1 MKSTLAA
8 LAAMTICLPFA
19 QAQTGA
25 KPFDMYFVDTEGG
38 LSALYVSPSGETM
51 LLDTGNP
58 GDRDLNRILGVL
70 KDAGVKQIDYMV
82 ITHYHV
88 DHVGSYQALYEKIPM
103 KHFIDH
109 GEDRDTRE
117 QVKGFY
123 AWYTAMTQKAGTR
136 TIAKPGDIIPIKGLK
151 VEVLTADGKV
161 LKKPIAG
168 APGAGK
174 PNPACA
180 SYKKQDPNSDLD
192 NAASLALVFQYGKF
206 RTINMGDFVFN
217 EEGDLM
223 CPNNPIGTID
233 LYLSAHHSTDQSGS
247 AALVHALQP
256 RVAVLTNGQ
265 RKGGAAPV
273 YQVLHTSPGLEDI
286 WQLHYSLPGGLEYN
300 TPGVYIANVEDS
312 KALGS
317 YLENPPAPRGPRG
330 AFGGSG
336 GGRGPGG
343 GSGRGGF
350 GRGRGPVGPIAPHNS
365 DPAYY
370 IKVSAM
376 PDGSFTVTNTRNNF
390 SKTYAAKK

>member
-8 LAAMTICLPFA
+8 LAAMTICLPVA
-19 QAQTGA
+19 QAQT
-25 KPFDMYFVDTEGG
+25 KPFDMYFIDTEGG

-58 GDRDLNRILGVL
+58 GDRDLNRILDVL
-70 KDAGVKQIDYMV
+70 KAADVKQIDYMV

-123 AWYTAMTQKAGTR
+123 AWYTAMTEKAGTR
-136 TIAKPGDIIPIKGLK
+136 TIAKPGDKIPIKGLN

-174 PNPACA
+174 PNPAC
-180 SYKKQDPNSDLD
+180 SGYKKQAENTDLD
-192 NAASLALVFQYGKF
+192 NAASLALVMQYGKF
-206 RTINMGDFVFN
+206 RTVNMGDFVYN

-233 LYLSAHHSTDQSGS
+233 LYLTSHHGTDQSGS

-256 RVAVLTNGQ
+256 RVAIMHNGT
-265 RKGGAAPV
+265 RKGGALPV
-273 YQVLHTSPGLEDI
+273 YHVLQTSPGLEDL
-286 WQLHYSLPGGLEYN
+286 WQLHWSYTGGLEN
-300 TPGVYIANVEDS
+300 NPPGVYIANIEDP
-312 KALGS
+312 ATLGNF
-317 YLENPPAPRGPRG
+317 LANPPAPRGG
-330 AFGGSG
+330 AAGGGSG
-336 GGRGPGG
+336 RGAGG
-343 GSGRGGF
+343 GSGRGGRGGGGF
-350 GRGRGPVGPIAPHNS
+350 GGAAQAHS
-365 DPAYY
+365 PAYY

>member
-1 MKSTLAA
+1 MKCTLAA

-19 QAQTGA
+19 QAQT
-25 KPFDMYFVDTEGG
+25 KPFDMYFIDTEGG
-38 LSALYVSPSGETM
+38 LSALYVSPTGETM

-58 GDRDLNRILGVL
+58 GDRDLNRILDVL

-123 AWYTAMTQKAGTR
+123 AWYTAMTEKAGAGAR
-136 TIAKPGDIIPIKGLK
+136 MIAKPGDKIPIKGLN

-180 SYKKQDPNSDLD
+180 SYKKQDPNTDLD
-192 NAASLALVFQYGKF
+192 NAASLALVMQYGKF
-206 RTINMGDFVFN
+206 RTVNMGDFVYN

-233 LYLSAHHSTDQSGS
+233 LYLTSHHGTDQSGS

-256 RVAVLTNGQ
+256 RVAIMHNGT
-265 RKGGAAPV
+265 RKGGALPV
-273 YQVLHTSPGLEDI
+273 YQVLHTSPGLEDL
-286 WQLHYSLPGGLEYN
+286 WQLHWSYTGGLEN
-300 TPGVYIANVEDS
+300 NPAGVFIANMEDP
-312 KALGS
+312 ATLGNF
-317 YLENPPAPRGPRG
+317 LANPPAPRGGGGFSGAGRG
-330 AFGGSG
+330 A
-336 GGRGPGG
+336 GG
-343 GSGRGGF
+343 GSGRGGRGGGGF
-350 GRGRGPVGPIAPHNS
+350 GGAAQAHS
-365 DPAYY
+365 PAYY

-390 SKTYAAKK
+390 SKTYAARK

>member
-58 GDRDLNRILGVL
+58 GERDLNRILDVL

-103 KHFIDH
+103 KHFVDH

-123 AWYTAMTQKAGTR
+123 AWYTAMTQKAGAGAR

-180 SYKKQDPNSDLD
+180 SYKQQAPNTDLD

-206 RTINMGDFVFN
+206 RTVNMGDFVYN

-233 LYLSAHHSTDQSGS
+233 LYLTSHHGTDQSGS

-256 RVAVLTNGQ
+256 RVAIMHNGT
-265 RKGGAAPV
+265 RKGGALPV
-273 YQVLHTSPGLEDI
+273 YHVLQTSPGLEDL
-286 WQLHYSLPGGLEYN
+286 WQLHWSYTGGIEN
-300 TPGVYIANVEDS
+300 NPAGVYIANMEDP
-312 KALGS
+312 AMLGNF
-317 YLENPPAPRGPRG
+317 LANPPAARGGGPGAGRG
-330 AFGGSG
+330 FSG

-343 GSGRGGF
+343 GSGRGGRGGF
-350 GRGRGPVGPIAPHNS
+350 GAAQSHS
-365 DPAYY
+365 PAYY

>member
-8 LAAMTICLPFA
+8 LAAMTICLPLA
-19 QAQTGA
+19 QAQT

-38 LSALYVSPSGETM
+38 LSTLYVSPSGETM

-58 GDRDLNRILGVL
+58 GDRDLNRILDVL

-123 AWYTAMTQKAGTR
+123 AWYTAMTEKAGAGAR
-136 TIAKPGDIIPIKGLK
+136 MIAKPGDKIPIKGLN

-180 SYKKQDPNSDLD
+180 SYKKQDPNTDLD
-192 NAASLALVFQYGKF
+192 NAASLALVMQYGKF
-206 RTINMGDFVFN
+206 RTVNMGDFVYN

-233 LYLSAHHSTDQSGS
+233 LYLTSHHGTDQSGS

-256 RVAVLTNGQ
+256 RVAIMHNGT
-265 RKGGAAPV
+265 RKGGALPV
-273 YQVLHTSPGLEDI
+273 YHVLQTSPGLEDL
-286 WQLHYSLPGGLEYN
+286 WQLHWSYTGGLEN
-300 TPGVYIANVEDS
+300 NPAGVFIANMEDP
-312 KALGS
+312 ATLGNF
-317 YLENPPAPRGPRG
+317 LANPPAPRGGGGFSGAGRG
-330 AFGGSG
+330 A
-336 GGRGPGG
+336 GG
-343 GSGRGGF
+343 GSGRGGRGGGGF
-350 GRGRGPVGPIAPHNS
+350 GGAAQAHS
-365 DPAYY
+365 PAYY

-390 SKTYAAKK
+390 SKTYAARK

>member
-19 QAQTGA
+19 QAQT
-25 KPFDMYFVDTEGG
+25 KPFDMYFIDTEGG
-38 LSALYVSPSGETM
+38 LSALYVSPSGESM

-58 GDRDLNRILGVL
+58 GDRDLNRILDVL
-70 KDAGVKQIDYMV
+70 KAADVKQIDYMV

-123 AWYTAMTQKAGTR
+123 AWYTAMTEKAGAGAR
-136 TIAKPGDIIPIKGLK
+136 MIAKPGDIIPIKGLK

-180 SYKKQDPNSDLD
+180 GYKKQDPNTDLD
-192 NAASLALVFQYGKF
+192 NAASLALVMQYGKF
-206 RTINMGDFVFN
+206 RTVNMGDFVYD

-233 LYLSAHHSTDQSGS
+233 LYLTSHHGTDQSGS

-256 RVAVLTNGQ
+256 RVAIMHNGT
-265 RKGGAAPV
+265 RKGGALPV
-273 YQVLHTSPGLEDI
+273 YHVLQTSPGLEDL
-286 WQLHYSLPGGLEYN
+286 WQLHWSYTGGLEN
-300 TPGVYIANVEDS
+300 NPPGVYIANMEDP
-312 KALGS
+312 ATLGNF
-317 YLENPPAPRGPRG
+317 LANPPAPRGG
-330 AFGGSG
+330 AAGGGSG
-336 GGRGPGG
+336 RGRGAGG
-343 GSGRGGF
+343 GSGRGGRGGGGF
-350 GRGRGPVGPIAPHNS
+350 GGAAQSHS
-365 DPAYY
+365 PAYY

>member
-19 QAQTGA
+19 QAQT
-25 KPFDMYFVDTEGG
+25 KPFDMYFIDTEGG
-38 LSALYVSPSGETM
+38 LSALYVSPSGESM

-58 GDRDLNRILGVL
+58 GDRDLNRILDVL
-70 KDAGVKQIDYMV
+70 KAADVKQIDYMV

-123 AWYTAMTQKAGTR
+123 AWYTAMTEKAGAGAR
-136 TIAKPGDIIPIKGLK
+136 MIAKPGDIIPIKGLK

-180 SYKKQDPNSDLD
+180 GYKKQDPNTDLD
-192 NAASLALVFQYGKF
+192 NAASLALVMQYGKF
-206 RTINMGDFVFN
+206 RTVNMGDFVYD

-233 LYLSAHHSTDQSGS
+233 LYLTSHHGTDQSGS

-256 RVAVLTNGQ
+256 RVAIMHNGT
-265 RKGGAAPV
+265 RKGGALPV
-273 YQVLHTSPGLEDI
+273 YHVLQTSPGLEDL
-286 WQLHYSLPGGLEYN
+286 WQLHWSYTGGLEN
-300 TPGVYIANVEDS
+300 NPPGVYIANMEDP
-312 KALGS
+312 ATLGNF
-317 YLENPPAPRGPRG
+317 LANPPAPRGG
-330 AFGGSG
+330 AAGGGSG
-336 GGRGPGG
+336 RGRGAGG
-343 GSGRGGF
+343 GSGRGG
-350 GRGRGPVGPIAPHNS
+350 RGGGGLGGAAQSHS
-365 DPAYY
+365 PAYY

>member
-1 MKSTLAA
+1 MKCTLAA

-19 QAQTGA
+19 QAQT
-25 KPFDMYFVDTEGG
+25 KPFDMYFIDTEGG
-38 LSALYVSPSGETM
+38 LSALYVSPTGETM

-58 GDRDLNRILGVL
+58 GDRDLNRILDVL

-123 AWYTAMTQKAGTR
+123 AWYTAMTEKAGAGAR
-136 TIAKPGDIIPIKGLK
+136 MIAKPGDKIPIKGLN

-180 SYKKQDPNSDLD
+180 GYKKQDENTDLD
-192 NAASLALVFQYGKF
+192 NAASLALVMQYGKF
-206 RTINMGDFVFN
+206 RTVNMGDFVYN

-233 LYLSAHHSTDQSGS
+233 LYLTSHHGTDQSGS

-256 RVAVLTNGQ
+256 RVAIMHNGT
-265 RKGGAAPV
+265 RKGGALPV
-273 YQVLHTSPGLEDI
+273 YHVLQTSPGLEDL
-286 WQLHYSLPGGLEYN
+286 WQLHWSYTGGLEN
-300 TPGVYIANVEDS
+300 NPAGVFIANMEDP
-312 KALGS
+312 ATLGNF
-317 YLENPPAPRGPRG
+317 LANPPAPRGAGAGRG
-330 AFGGSG
+330 A
-336 GGRGPGG
+336 GG
-343 GSGRGGF
+343 GSGRGGRGGGGF
-350 GRGRGPVGPIAPHNS
+350 GGAAQAHS
-365 DPAYY
+365 PAYY

>member
-1 MKSTLAA
+1 MKCTLAA

-19 QAQTGA
+19 QAQT
-25 KPFDMYFVDTEGG
+25 KPFDMYFIDTEGG

-58 GDRDLNRILGVL
+58 GDRDLNRILDVL
-70 KDAGVKQIDYMV
+70 KAADVKQIDYMV

-88 DHVGSYQALYEKIPM
+88 DHVGGYQALYEKIPM
-103 KHFIDH
+103 NHFIDH

-123 AWYTAMTQKAGTR
+123 AWYTAMTEKAGAGAR
-136 TIAKPGDIIPIKGLK
+136 MIAKPGDIIPIKGLK

-180 SYKKQDPNSDLD
+180 SYKKQDPNTDLD
-192 NAASLALVFQYGKF
+192 NAASLALVMQYGKF
-206 RTINMGDFVFN
+206 RTVNMGDFVYD

-233 LYLSAHHSTDQSGS
+233 LYLTSHHGTDQSGS

-256 RVAVLTNGQ
+256 RVAIMHNGT
-265 RKGGAAPV
+265 RKGGALPV
-273 YQVLHTSPGLEDI
+273 YHVLQTSPGLEDL
-286 WQLHYSLPGGLEYN
+286 WQLHWSYTGGLEN
-300 TPGVYIANVEDS
+300 NPPGVYIANIEDP
-312 KALGS
+312 ATLGNF
-317 YLENPPAPRGPRG
+317 LANPPAPRGPGAGRG
-330 AFGGSG
+330 A
-336 GGRGPGG
+336 GG
-343 GSGRGGF
+343 GSGRGGRGGGGF
-350 GRGRGPVGPIAPHNS
+350 GGAAQAHS
-365 DPAYY
+365 PAYY

>member
-1 MKSTLAA
+1 MKCTLAA

-19 QAQTGA
+19 QAQT
-25 KPFDMYFVDTEGG
+25 KPFDMYFIDTEGG
-38 LSALYVSPSGETM
+38 LSALYVSPTGETM

-58 GDRDLNRILGVL
+58 GDRDLNRILDVL
-70 KDAGVKQIDYMV
+70 KDAGAKQIDYMV

-88 DHVGSYQALYEKIPM
+88 DNVCSYQDLYEKIPM

-109 GEDRDTRE
+109 GEDRDN
-117 QVKGFY
+117 QAPGFY
-123 AWYTAMTQKAGTR
+123 AWYTEMLKKPGVGPHM
-136 TIAKPGDIIPIKGLK
+136 IAKPGDKIPIKGLN

-180 SYKKQDPNSDLD
+180 SYKKQDPNTDLD
-192 NAASLALVFQYGKF
+192 NAASLALVMQYGKF
-206 RTINMGDFVFN
+206 RTVNMGDFVYN

-233 LYLSAHHSTDQSGS
+233 LYLTSHHGTDQSGS

-256 RVAVLTNGQ
+256 RVAIMHNGT
-265 RKGGAAPV
+265 RKGGALPV
-273 YQVLHTSPGLEDI
+273 YHVLQTSPGLEDL
-286 WQLHYSLPGGLEYN
+286 WQLHWSYTGGLEN
-300 TPGVYIANVEDS
+300 NPAGVFIANMEDP
-312 KALGS
+312 ATLGNF
-317 YLENPPAPRGPRG
+317 LANPPAPRGGGGFSGAGRG
-330 AFGGSG
+330 A
-336 GGRGPGG
+336 GG
-343 GSGRGGF
+343 GSGRGGRGGGGF
-350 GRGRGPVGPIAPHNS
+350 GGAAQAHS
-365 DPAYY
+365 PAYY

-390 SKTYAAKK
+390 SKTYAARK

>member
-19 QAQTGA
+19 QAQT
-25 KPFDMYFVDTEGG
+25 KPFDMYFIDTEGG
-38 LSALYVSPSGETM
+38 LSALYVSPSGEAM

-58 GDRDLNRILGVL
+58 GDRDLNRILDVL
-70 KDAGVKQIDYMV
+70 KAADVKQIDYMV

-123 AWYTAMTQKAGTR
+123 AWYTAMTEKAGAGAR
-136 TIAKPGDIIPIKGLK
+136 MIAKPGDIIPIKGLK

-180 SYKKQDPNSDLD
+180 GYKKQDPNTDLD
-192 NAASLALVFQYGKF
+192 NAASLALVMQYGKF
-206 RTINMGDFVFN
+206 RTVNMGDFVYD

-233 LYLSAHHSTDQSGS
+233 LYLTSHHGTDQSGS

-256 RVAVLTNGQ
+256 RVAIMHNGT
-265 RKGGAAPV
+265 RKGGALPV
-273 YQVLHTSPGLEDI
+273 YHVLQTSPGLEDL
-286 WQLHYSLPGGLEYN
+286 WQLHWSYTGGLEN
-300 TPGVYIANVEDS
+300 NPPGVYIANMEDP
-312 KALGS
+312 ATLGNF
-317 YLENPPAPRGPRG
+317 LANPPAPRGG
-330 AFGGSG
+330 AAGGGSG
-336 GGRGPGG
+336 RGRGAGG
-343 GSGRGGF
+343 GSGRGGRGGGGF
-350 GRGRGPVGPIAPHNS
+350 GGAAQSHS
-365 DPAYY
+365 PAYY

>member
-1 MKSTLAA
+1 MKCTLAA

-19 QAQTGA
+19 QAQT
-25 KPFDMYFVDTEGG
+25 KPFDMYFIDTEGG

-58 GDRDLNRILGVL
+58 GDRDLNRILDVL

-123 AWYTAMTQKAGTR
+123 AWYTAMTEKAGAGAR
-136 TIAKPGDIIPIKGLK
+136 MIAKPGDKIPIKGLN

-180 SYKKQDPNSDLD
+180 SYKKQDPNTDLD
-192 NAASLALVFQYGKF
+192 NAASLALVMQYGKF
-206 RTINMGDFVFN
+206 RTVNMGDFVYN

-233 LYLSAHHSTDQSGS
+233 LYLTSHHGTDQSGS

-256 RVAVLTNGQ
+256 RVAIMHNGT
-265 RKGGAAPV
+265 RKGGALPV
-273 YQVLHTSPGLEDI
+273 YHVLQTSPGLEDL
-286 WQLHYSLPGGLEYN
+286 WQLHWSYTGGLEN
-300 TPGVYIANVEDS
+300 NPAGVFIANMEDP
-312 KALGS
+312 ATLGNF
-317 YLENPPAPRGPRG
+317 LANPPAPRGG
-330 AFGGSG
+330 AA
-336 GGRGPGG
+336 GG
-343 GSGRGGF
+343 GSGRGRGAAGGSGRGGRGGGGF
-350 GRGRGPVGPIAPHNS
+350 GGAAQAHS
-365 DPAYY
+365 PAYY

-390 SKTYAAKK
+390 SKTYAARK

>member
-1 MKSTLAA
+1 MKCTLAA

-19 QAQTGA
+19 QAQT
-25 KPFDMYFVDTEGG
+25 KPFDMYFIDTEGG

-58 GDRDLNRILGVL
+58 GDRDLNRILDVL

-123 AWYTAMTQKAGTR
+123 AWYTAMTEKAGAGAR
-136 TIAKPGDIIPIKGLK
+136 MIAKPGDKIPIKGLN

-180 SYKKQDPNSDLD
+180 GYKKQDENTDLD
-192 NAASLALVFQYGKF
+192 NAASLALVMQYGKF
-206 RTINMGDFVFN
+206 RTVNMGDFVYN

-233 LYLSAHHSTDQSGS
+233 LYLTSHHGTDQSGS

-256 RVAVLTNGQ
+256 RVAIMHNGT
-265 RKGGAAPV
+265 RKGGALPV
-273 YQVLHTSPGLEDI
+273 YQVLHTSPGLEDL
-286 WQLHYSLPGGLEYN
+286 WQLHWSYTGGLEN
-300 TPGVYIANVEDS
+300 NPAGVFIANMEDP
-312 KALGS
+312 ATLGNF
-317 YLENPPAPRGPRG
+317 LANPPAPRGGGGFSGAGRG
-330 AFGGSG
+330 A
-336 GGRGPGG
+336 GG
-343 GSGRGGF
+343 GSGRGGRGGGGF
-350 GRGRGPVGPIAPHNS
+350 GGAAQAHS
-365 DPAYY
+365 PAYY